1 VSRFAAMA
9 AENRHGKE
17 TVWVCV
23 GVAVVLYFAFPFCYA
38 IPMMLLCKVVHV
50 SSDVP
55 LRVFFKPVDW
65 LGKHSPAYRRLLE
78 WEGSALR
85 KSALVELFRE

>member
-1 VSRFAAMA
+1 MA
-9 AENRHGKE
+9 AENQRGKE

-23 GVAVVLYFAFPFCYA
+23 GTAVVLYFAFPFVYG
-38 IPMMLLCKVVHV
+38 IPMMLFCKAVHV

-65 LGKHSPAYRRLLE
+65 LGKHCAPYRRLLE
-78 WEGSALR
+78 SEGGALR
-85 KSALVELFRE
+85 RTPLLDLLRE